1 MRQIAR
7 VPQPRSNV
15 VRLMI
20 HDCAKGVYLFGFD
33 TPDDGGTLWDAW
45 HETVAAAEAAAL
57 DEYGVAT
64 ADWQPIP
71 DPLEHCQQDW
81 IAPVRV
87 KGRADGQPQFGHFEK
102 LVNHEWVDFHPEQ
115 F

>member
-7 VPQPRSNV
+7 VPQPTSDA

-20 HDCAKGVYLFGFD
+20 HDGADGVYLFGFD
-33 TPDDGGTLWDAW
+33 TLEDAGGRWDQW
-45 HETVAAAEAAAL
+45 YETVAAAEEVAHA
-57 DEYGVAT
+57 EYGVAP
-64 ADWQPIP
+64 ADWQAIA

-81 IAPVRV
+81 IAPVRI
-87 KGRADGQPQFGHFEK
+87 KGCAEGQPQQGHFET
-102 LVNHEWVDFHPEQ
+102 LVNNEWVDFHPEQ

>member
-1 MRQIAR
+1 
-7 VPQPRSNV
+7 
-15 VRLMI
+15 MI
-20 HDCAKGVYLFGFD
+20 HDCDAGVYLFGFD
-33 TPDDGGTLWDAW
+33 TLEDSGGRWDQW
-45 HETVAAAEAAAL
+45 FESVADAEQAAH
-57 DEYGVAT
+57 DEYGVAA

-87 KGRADGQPQFGHFEK
+87 KGRATGQPQFGHFEK
-102 LVNHEWVDFHPEQ
+102 LVNHEWVDFHPEK